1 MYDIASYEKNRL
13 IDMSE
18 ISKIRHSIRHTNR
31 NCMRNSLRKEIRNTR
46 EM

>member
-1 MYDIASYEKNRL
+1 MIGLGSDKNRL

-31 NCMRNSLRKEIRNTR
+31 NFMRNSLRKEIRNTR